1 MPYKTVFTTHAT
13 LLGRYL
19 AFNDPNFY
27 SRLPY
32 IDWHKEAVYF
42 NILTEAQL
50 ERAAAGAADSF
61 TTVSRVMCGRMPPTS
76 WSRTRPHNP
85 ERTKHQQVLFILQ
98 SRDTAPGTEKQNT
111 PVRARTFFRLL
122 FVRPFTHALLFH
134 FRALRIKTKAS
145 DMTLEALARLNYKL
159 KMIGSDMTVVMFF
172 ITNRPCHSINPDVL
186 NSRAVME
193 ELRKSSEGM
202 GRM

>member
-1 MPYKTVFTTHAT
+1 MSFSKKTGRKKSFFDSPVMVQFHEWMAGVPLPFIKNEKMPYKTVFTTHAT

-61 TTVSRVMCGRMPPTS
+61 TTVKPGHVGRMPPTS

-85 ERTKHQQVLFILQ
+85 
-98 SRDTAPGTEKQNT
+98 GT
-111 PVRARTFFRLL
+111 
-122 FVRPFTHALLFH
+122 
-134 FRALRIKTKAS
+134 
-145 DMTLEALARLNYKL
+145 D
-159 KMIGSDMTVVMFF
+159 
-172 ITNRPCHSINPDVL
+172 
-186 NSRAVME
+186 
-193 ELRKSSEGM
+193 
-202 GRM
+202 